1 MAMGIKAYNQEC
13 RSIVMRYAQ
22 EWRTT
27 IDRLGRWIDFDN
39 DYKVRFLFSQFSA
52 SCTNISLPEHVP
64 NIYGECVVGL

>member
-1 MAMGIKAYNQEC
+1 MQYEIDKKLGIQSKDDVMAMGIKAYNQEC

-39 DYKVRFLFSQFSA
+39 DYKVRFLFSVLSF
-52 SCTNISLPEHVP
+52 L
-64 NIYGECVVGL
+64 Y